1 MRLRSSLDLELRPLL
16 KALKKRMEDLS
27 DVSRD
32 KKNGWEVYTRKDVEF
47 MHLETKRDHMN
58 LDLWLPADEIHDAR
72 SSGIAKPH
80 PFDEGEAIRV
90 CFERAEDLTTVARWV
105 EKAHAHALGKKTGSK
120 KATSKKATAKTPARK
135 PRRIARSTSSPLANG
150 VSATKS
156 ADAKTATA
164 ETTASAPTSRPRA

>member
-27 DVSRD
+27 DVSRE

-80 PFDEGEAIRV
+80 PFDEGGAIRV
-90 CFERAEDLTTVARWV
+90 RFERAEDLTTVARWV

-120 KATSKKATAKTPARK
+120 KATTKKVAATTPARK

-150 VSATKS
+150 VSAAKS
-156 ADAKTATA
+156 ADAKATS
-164 ETTASAPTSRPRA
+164 ESASSTPTSSRPRA